1 MTVPSTRLRVLNEAP
16 IRPGG
21 HYVLY
26 WMIAARRPRRN
37 FGLQR
42 AAEWAKE
49 LGRPLLILE
58 PLRVDY
64 EWASE
69 RLHQF
74 LIEGMAANAAYFSN
88 SCATHYPYIEPALG
102 AGRGLLEAFAARAAI
117 VVTDDHPG
125 FFIPRMLSAAAPRVD
140 VRFEAV
146 DSNGILPISL
156 AAGRAFTTAYSFRR
170 FVQRQ
175 VRQQL
180 SHTPMEEPLVDLKL
194 PKLKPLPAALR
205 FQFPM
210 ASHLQLSDAPR
221 TILTLPIDRSVKPLG
236 LEGGWISGQWQ
247 LHSFIEGKFKRY
259 AEARNQPDE
268 QATSGLSPFLHFGH
282 ISPHEVLARLA
293 DAEGFRDLPEDA
305 RSDGTRDGF
314 WGMSPSGDAL
324 MEQLVIWRELA
335 FNTAANLPGYER
347 YESLPEW
354 ARASLEARA
363 LDKRPIVY
371 DLPTLESANTHDP
384 VWNAAQ
390 RELLREG
397 RMHNYLRMLWGKKI
411 LEWSE
416 SPRVALDHLVHLNNK
431 YALDGRD
438 PNSHAGIMWI
448 FGRYDRPW
456 APQRPIFGT
465 IRYMSSDSARK
476 KLKLDSY
483 LETFA
488 PTNDVSLS
496 KLAQQV

>member
-1 MTVPSTRLRVLNEAP
+1 MTVPSTRLRVLNDAQV
-16 IRPGG
+16 RPAG

-42 AAEWAKE
+42 AADWAKE
-49 LGRPLLILE
+49 LGRPLLVLE
-58 PLRVDY
+58 PLRAGY

-69 RLHQF
+69 RLHRF
-74 LIEGMAANAAYFSN
+74 VIEGMAANAAYFSN
-88 SCATHYPYIEPALG
+88 SCATHYPYIEPKPG
-102 AGRGLLEAFAARAAI
+102 AGSGLLEAFAARAAV

-125 FFIPRMLSAAAPRVD
+125 FFIPRMLRAAALRVG

-146 DSNGILPISL
+146 DSNGLLPISL
-156 AAGRAFTTAYSFRR
+156 AGGRAFTTAYSFRR
-170 FVQRQ
+170 FVQKE

-180 SHTPMEEPLVDLKL
+180 AYNPMEEPLLDLKL
-194 PKLKPLPAALR
+194 PRLKALPAALR
-205 FQFPM
+205 FQFPA
-210 ASHLQLSDAPR
+210 ASHPQLCDAPR
-221 TILTLPIDRSVKPLG
+221 TIATLPLDRSVKPVE

-247 LHSFIEGKFKRY
+247 LHSFIERKLGRY
-259 AEARNQPDE
+259 AEARNHPDE

-282 ISPHEVLARLA
+282 IAAHEVLASLA
-293 DAEGFRDLPEDA
+293 RAEGWRDIPDQA

-324 MEQLVIWRELA
+324 MEQLVVWRELA
-335 FNTAANLPGYER
+335 FNTAANLPNYDR
-347 YESLPEW
+347 YDSLPEW
-354 ARASLEARA
+354 ARASLEAHA
-363 LDKRPIVY
+363 SDVRPILY
-371 DLPTLESANTHDP
+371 DLPALENADTHDP

-416 SPRVALDHLVHLNNK
+416 SPRIALDHMVHLNNK

-438 PNSHAGIMWI
+438 PNSHAGMMWI

-456 APQRPIFGT
+456 APERPIFGM

-476 KLKLDSY
+476 KLNLDSY
-483 LETFA
+483 LAAFA
-488 PTNDVSLS
+488 PTKQLTLRE
-496 KLAQQV
+496 LAP